1 MFEIVL
7 SFCLQ
12 FYERGSNKALYRL
25 VLLPPKITKP
35 AQTFQIAKK
44 ILLKMY
50 LKIQL
55 DPARKAN
62 SHRQHQ
68 SSQTL
73 SISEEKTSEKR
84 LFTTKVNTKKKNPKR
99 KSLLWQMFAKS
110 NHSDWV
116 EAADATRTISRHLTN
131 QNLSHFYW
139 HVHFFLCLLFFWLSL
154 QLESR
159 FSGRASQSGWL
170 EVGGNTAN

>member
-25 VLLPPKITKP
+25 VLLPPRITKL
-35 AQTFQIAKK
+35 AQTFRITKK
-44 ILLKMY
+44 ILFKMY

-84 LFTTKVNTKKKNPKR
+84 LFTTKVNTKKNNPKM

-116 EAADATRTISRHLTN
+116 KQGKLRGQLAVISQIRICHTFIGTFTF
-131 QNLSHFYW
+131 SSVYSSSGC
-139 HVHFFLCLLFFWLSL
+139 LCS
-154 QLESR
+154 
-159 FSGRASQSGWL
+159 
-170 EVGGNTAN
+170 